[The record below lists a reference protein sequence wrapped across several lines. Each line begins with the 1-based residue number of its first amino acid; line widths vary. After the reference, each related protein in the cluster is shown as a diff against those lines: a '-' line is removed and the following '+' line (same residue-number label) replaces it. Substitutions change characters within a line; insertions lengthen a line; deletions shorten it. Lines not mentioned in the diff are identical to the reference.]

1 MENNRNLDN
10 DFIFKIAKKS
20 SRLIFELAEEARIDI
35 QNTQGQIKHL
45 QSENSYL
52 IEQNSILNI
61 QLQNTINSNSWKFTK
76 PLRKF
81 REKFKI

>member
-1 MENNRNLDN
+1 MDN

-35 QNTQGQIKHL
+35 QNSQDQNNFL

-52 IEQNSILNI
+52 IEQNSQLSTL
-61 QLQNTINSNSWKFTK
+61 LQNTFNSNSWKITK

>member
-1 MENNRNLDN
+1 LDN

-35 QNTQGQIKHL
+35 QNSQDQNNFL

-52 IEQNSILNI
+52 IEQNSQLSTL
-61 QLQNTINSNSWKFTK
+61 LQNTFNSNSWKITK